1 MKIAVVSDDS
11 KTIASHFGRAAGFI
25 IFDIDNGQIVNREY
39 RPNNIT
45 HHHLANAIHQPEE
58 HQPHSH
64 TGILEALEDCQAIIS
79 CGMGR
84 RMFVDFQSV
93 GKDVYITD
101 VFDAD
106 EAVQKYIKGELPNYP
121 DRGCSHHHQ

>member
-25 IFDIDNGQIVNREY
+25 IFEIEKGQVINREF
-39 RPNNIT
+39 RANGFT
-45 HHHLANAIHQPEE
+45 HHHLAGAVHQPHE

-64 TGILEALEDCQAIIS
+64 AGILTALEDCEAVIS
-79 CGMGR
+79 CGMGQ

-93 GKDVYITD
+93 GKEVFITD
-101 VFDAD
+101 VSDA
-106 EAVQKYIKGELPNYP
+106 ETAVHKYLKGELPNYP
-121 DRGCSHHHQ
+121 DRGCQHHH